1 VNPLAPGPSRPRQ
14 RNVQMLAP
22 ALAGDSRYTK
32 VRDGLNAAVAT
43 VGGDAPSPR
52 GAERGLSRSATPNG
66 SSRPS
71 TSSTGRCWQPA
82 HRPDLRRA
90 PPSACGETIR
100 ARGSHPRVTTG
111 RLRIPRRFGQR
122 RARRSSVET
131 RRTRACVRRGLGIGD
146 CREAQGRNTQVLDG
160 FSMRQAEALLSR

>member
-52 GAERGLSRSATPNG
+52 GAERGLSRSATPDG

-71 TSSTGRCWQPA
+71 TSSTGRCWQHGSSARFTPSSA
-82 HRPDLRRA
+82 FRMRRNN
-90 PPSACGETIR
+90 T
-100 ARGSHPRVTTG
+100 
-111 RLRIPRRFGQR
+111 
-122 RARRSSVET
+122 RS
-131 RRTRACVRRGLGIGD
+131 R
-146 CREAQGRNTQVLDG
+146 
-160 FSMRQAEALLSR
+160 